1 MKVLSKKKIA
11 QNILKNKSEDIES
24 QAEADVLLV
33 VLENTLKEYPQQLFC
48 VAAPEINL
56 FKRIAIIRTDK
67 ANINLINPKIIK
79 QEETILSLQES
90 CISFSGGFHNC
101 VRYNKIT
108 ILNGLK
114 GTDKIELEGQEAIL
128 AQHAIDHLNGITY
141 HERVVKM
148 AVIRKDGRI
157 LKNDFCV
164 CGSKK
169 RFEECCDANQ

>member
-1 MKVLSKKKIA
+1 MKVLNKKTVAK
-11 QNILKNKSEDIES
+11 NILKNKSEEIES
-24 QAEADVLLV
+24 SAEAEVLV
-33 VLENTLKEYPQQLFC
+33 TVLENIAKDYQYPVLC
-48 VAAPEINL
+48 LSAPEVNI

-67 ANINLINPKIIK
+67 KSLNLINPVVMSEKNRV
-79 QEETILSLQES
+79 LSLQEA
-90 CISFSGGFHNC
+90 CVSFDGTHNC
-101 VRYNKIT
+101 LRYSTIFIQNGFNKEI
-108 ILNGLK
+108 IK
-114 GTDKIELEGQEAIL
+114 LEGQEAIL

-169 RFEECCDANQ
+169 RFEECCDANK